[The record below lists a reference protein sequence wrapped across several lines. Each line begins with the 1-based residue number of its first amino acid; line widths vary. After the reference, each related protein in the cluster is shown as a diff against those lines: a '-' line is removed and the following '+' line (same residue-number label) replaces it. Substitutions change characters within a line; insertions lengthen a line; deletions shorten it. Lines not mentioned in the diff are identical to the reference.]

1 MLHLHTGDIG
11 SFSCNVHFLP
21 FAWQNT
27 PLDPTEADV
36 ILAAECVWLKDLVEP
51 FVTMIRAPSV
61 GSSRSARLQK
71 RDASV
76 AGGRQQSSFAE
87 AFFSSAGESVAMN
100 SSSGSDMVTSGA
112 GSPRAAVGAP
122 MLKQRAEG
130 SGLDRLVAQK
140 FG

>member
-51 FVTMIRAPSV
+51 FVTTVR
-61 GSSRSARLQK
+61 
-71 RDASV
+71 
-76 AGGRQQSSFAE
+76 
-87 AFFSSAGESVAMN
+87 
-100 SSSGSDMVTSGA
+100 T
-112 GSPRAAVGAP
+112 RAALGT
-122 MLKQRAEG
+122 RAQL
-130 SGLDRLVAQK
+130 SDLSYDHV
-140 FG
+140 